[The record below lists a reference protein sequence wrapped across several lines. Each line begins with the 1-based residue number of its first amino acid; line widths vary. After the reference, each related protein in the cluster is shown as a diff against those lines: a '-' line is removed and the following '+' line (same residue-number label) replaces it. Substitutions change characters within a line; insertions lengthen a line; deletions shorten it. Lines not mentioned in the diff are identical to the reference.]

1 MRYSRFKA
9 AFALA
14 ACLALVAAACGG
26 DDTGGGGGGGG
37 GATGNFQ
44 GVTITF
50 SDSVAES
57 ETAAVQDVLTKFQ
70 EQTGAKVN
78 LTTVTAQDMP
88 AKLQVEVDS
97 GSHTIHLFAQD
108 NLALATLVERDLV
121 EDLSAVQIPSEV
133 QPALIP
139 DKFGGKQYFLPYR
152 PNVRVTYV
160 NKDRFSAAGVS
171 APTTVDEYKAV
182 AEKLKQA
189 GGGQGKVTVSLANQ
203 PDTGPLG
210 VTMSEWIVSYGG
222 NPLILND
229 DGSVQAITFLQD
241 LWKAG
246 AFAKESLQAKY
257 DTEVD
262 YLRGE
267 TSWLATNWPFT
278 TAELDKT
285 GILEKF
291 DVYEGWAGPSRGAHV
306 IGGEVLGIPK
316 GVTGKEKDA
325 ALALAQYLVSKEAQE
340 ILVSKNSWP
349 SVRTDALGQVP
360 ENQKSTFDAIQAA
373 LQNGWYRPNVVY
385 WSDVESAMDDIIQNA
400 IVGGQDVKTVLD
412 AANAKIAAAAQA
424 KGAEYPP
431 AG

>member
-1 MRYSRFKA
+1 MRYRFKA
-9 AFALA
+9 AFALVA
-14 ACLALVAAACGG
+14 SLALVAAACGG

-44 GVTITF
+44 GVTITL
-50 SDSVAES
+50 SAALAES
-57 ETAAVQDVLTKFQ
+57 EVAAVQEGLNSFQ
-70 EQTGAKVN
+70 EQTGATVK
-78 LTTVTAQDMP
+78 LTSVTAQDLP
-88 AKLQVEVDS
+88 QKLQVEVSS

-108 NLALATLVERDLV
+108 NLALATLVDQDLV
-121 EDLSAVQIPSEV
+121 EDLSDVQIPSEV

-139 DKFGGKQYFLPYR
+139 DKFDGKQYFLPYR

-171 APTTVDEYKAV
+171 APTTTDEYRAV
-182 AEKLKQA
+182 ADKLKQA
-189 GGGQGKVTVSLANQ
+189 AGGQGKVTVSFANQ

-210 VTMSEWIVSYGG
+210 VTMSEWIVSFGG
-222 NPLILND
+222 DPLILND
-229 DGSVQAITFLQD
+229 DGSVQAVTFLQD
-241 LWKAG
+241 LWKQG
-246 AFAKESLQAKY
+246 VFAQESLQAKF

-262 YLRGE
+262 YLQGE

-278 TAELDKT
+278 TAELDAA

-291 DVYEGWAGPSRGAHV
+291 DVYEGWAGPSRAAHV
-306 IGGEVLGIPK
+306 IGGEVLGVPK
-316 GVTGKEKDA
+316 GVSGREKDA
-325 ALALAQYLVSKEAQE
+325 AIALAQYLVSKEAQE
-340 ILVSKNSWP
+340 IFVARNSWP

-360 ENQKSTFDAIQAA
+360 ETQKTTFDAIQAA
-373 LQNGWYRPNVVY
+373 LKDGWYRPNVVY
-385 WSDVESAMDDIIQNA
+385 WSDVESAMDDVIQNA

-431 AG
+431 SS